1 MENASYPTIG
11 FDKLYVAAL
20 LSDDENGVAY
30 GESRLLPGAVSASVD
45 PKMEV
50 DNFYADDGVYA
61 QVTSGVMTE
70 IQLTVANISNANY
83 AWLMG
88 ACYDVETGQLI
99 ESSKDVPRTVALGYR
114 AQLAN
119 GTHEY
124 VWRMA
129 GVFSKPKK
137 SYHTKEN
144 KIKYTHNELM
154 FNARPL
160 RNGQLVNA
168 LSSDDVN
175 VIGLGLDDDKLGM
188 VEDGFFSS
196 PHFVASQ
203 NETRIS
209 DLSASTPAGE
219 DVLAGDLEISFSAAE
234 DAKAVK
240 VQVLDVNGI
249 WKEVQTMEAV
259 DATSGQA
266 RIRHQPALMGGNRYA
281 VRLLVI
287 GGTFAGSS
295 NIAYG
300 VTAAE

>member
-20 LSDDENGVAY
+20 LSDDENRVAY

-61 QVTSGVMTE
+61 QVTSGVVTE

-88 ACYDVETGQLI
+88 ATYDAETGQLI

-137 SYHTKEN
+137 SFHTKEN
-144 KIKYTHNELM
+144 KIKYTHNELV

-175 VIGLGLDDDKLGM
+175 VIGLGLDDAKLGTM
-188 VEDGFFSS
+188 EEGFFSS
-196 PHFVASQ
+196 PLFVANQ
-203 NETRIS
+203 QETRIS
-209 DLSASTPAGE
+209 DLSVSTPVGE
-219 DVLAGDLEISFSAAE
+219 DVLAGDLDVSFTAAE
-234 DAKAVK
+234 DAKAIK
-240 VQVLDVNGI
+240 VQVLDVNGV
-249 WKEVQTMEAV
+249 WREVQTVEAV
-259 DATSGQA
+259 ETTSVQA
-266 RIRHQPALMGGNRYA
+266 RIRHQPGLTGGNRYA

-287 GGTFAGSS
+287 GGTFAGTS
-295 NIAYG
+295 NSADG
-300 VTAAE
+300 VAASE